1 MSKKQLLSEG
11 EIRRFMKFAKLE
23 PLAESFIS
31 ETYGMTEGDY
41 LDEEEEPM
49 EPEEDDMGGE
59 EDLDMGD
66 EEEPMD
72 DMADEAPAGGEDV
85 EAVVADALQ
94 AAVEKINAA
103 LEGVEGFSPI
113 TLDKGA
119 EEMEAEMEPEAGEE
133 ELEMEPEEEAPG
145 AGGEEMVAEVTRR
158 VMARISES
166 RRREARANAIDEVTN
181 RIMKR
186 ILKGK

>member
-31 ETYGMTEGDY
+31 ETYAMEENDY
-41 LDEEEEPM
+41 MQEEEEPM
-49 EPEEDDMGGE
+49 DDMGDDADLDMGDEPEEDDMGGE

-66 EEEPMD
+66 E
-72 DMADEAPAGGEDV
+72 APEDV

-119 EEMEAEMEPEAGEE
+119 EEMEAEMEPEEGGE
-133 ELEMEPEEEAPG
+133 ELEMEPEEEAPE

>member
-31 ETYGMTEGDY
+31 ETYGMEEGDY
-41 LDEEEEPM
+41 MQEEEEPM
-49 EPEEDDMGGE
+49 DDMGDEEMPEEDDMGGE

-66 EEEPMD
+66 E
-72 DMADEAPAGGEDV
+72 APEDV

-94 AAVEKINAA
+94 AAVDQINTA
-103 LEGVEGFSPI
+103 LKDVGGFRPI
-113 TLDKGA
+113 TLDKGP
-119 EEMEAEMEPEAGEE
+119 EGMEPEAGEE
-133 ELEMEPEEEAPG
+133 ELEMEPEEEAPE

>member
-31 ETYGMTEGDY
+31 ETYAMDEGDY
-41 LDEEEEPM
+41 VQE
-49 EPEEDDMGGE
+49 
-59 EDLDMGD
+59 

-133 ELEMEPEEEAPG
+133 ELEMEPEEEAPE

>member
-31 ETYGMTEGDY
+31 ETYGMEEGDY
-41 LDEEEEPM
+41 MQE
-49 EPEEDDMGGE
+49 
-59 EDLDMGD
+59 

-119 EEMEAEMEPEAGEE
+119 EEVAGDEMELGAD
-133 ELEMEPEEEAPG
+133 EMELGADETPE